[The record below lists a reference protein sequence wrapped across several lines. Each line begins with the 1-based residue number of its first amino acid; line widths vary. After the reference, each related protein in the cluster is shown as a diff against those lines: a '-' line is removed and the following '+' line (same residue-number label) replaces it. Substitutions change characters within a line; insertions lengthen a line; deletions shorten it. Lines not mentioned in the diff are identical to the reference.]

1 MSRSRSNRNRQ
12 REKNSPTR
20 DFPGFTQDE
29 NGVWV
34 RVKDQELQQQQ
45 GQQVLQ
51 GHQGSV
57 VKQAVQGI
65 KDTVNKAK
73 KVIYSPQTGGYKF
86 CDHWREEVKVGKFT
100 VLASGYRAGSKT
112 KDKMLDPPVPDAGVY
127 LYPDWGKKLSPFM
140 SCGMATPT
148 KGPWPFIV
156 AAWPDMSVMSAEDE
170 GKLVDTTEKLVR
182 QGKKVEIACMGG
194 HGRTGTLLAMLKVR
208 IGGMKANAAIK
219 AVREEYCEK
228 VVESVSQIEAVYD
241 VAGEE
246 RPKKPE
252 IQPSKSYSTSY
263 SYGGLGDSGYSDY
276 KVLYCA
282 RCKHTENMHRKIIP
296 ADKEKGC
303 NALTKGYGS
312 PTCGCVAY
320 VEKKEEK
327 KEESKGGGEEKEGAR
342 KWEDIQRDRCDCSH
356 QRSSHYFEPLE
367 GDAVLT
373 PNGNDFC
380 LSGTCKCDNFN
391 LKTKVTTVVPGG
403 PV

>member
-1 MSRSRSNRNRQ
+1 MSRSNRNRQ
-12 REKNSPTR
+12 RERKNSSTR
-20 DFPGFTQDE
+20 EFSGFTQDE
-29 NGVWV
+29 NGKWV
-34 RVKDQELQQQQ
+34 RVKDHELQQQQ

-51 GHQGSV
+51 GYQGSV
-57 VKQAVQGI
+57 VKKAVDVV
-65 KDTVNKAK
+65 KNKVK
-73 KVIYSPQTGGYKF
+73 QVVYSPKTTGGYKL
-86 CDHWREEVKVGKFT
+86 CDHWREKVKVGKFT

-112 KDKMLDPPVPDAGVY
+112 KDKMLLPPVPDVGVY
-127 LYPDWGKKLSPFM
+127 LYADWGKKLSPFM
-140 SCGMATPT
+140 GCGMATPT

-156 AAWPDMSVMSAEDE
+156 AAWPDMGVMSAEDE

-219 AVREEYCEK
+219 AVRDEYCEK
-228 VVESVSQIEAVYD
+228 TVESVSQIEAVYD

-263 SYGGLGDSGYSDY
+263 SYGGLGDSGYSDH

-320 VEKKEEK
+320 VKPKEPKNEP
-327 KEESKGGGEEKEGAR
+327 KEESKGKGEKKEGAR
-342 KWEDIQRDRCDCSH
+342 AWEDIQRDRCDCSH
-356 QRSSHYFEPLE
+356 PRHQHYSEAFE
-367 GDAVLT
+367 GDPVVADDR
-373 PNGNDFC
+373 NDFC
-380 LSGTCKCDNFN
+380 VVCECDDFT